1 MLQYI
6 MHSVL
11 RTIVKKI
18 IQMREDLLE
27 RVIEHIGR
35 DKRSLNFK
43 HHVEKEHELTLFEDL
58 AS

>member
-35 DKRSLNFK
+35 DKRSLKFK